1 MSNLIEWKYNR
12 HDLITDNSKLDEQQ
26 KDMIAFAI
34 SNSWVMPKFKAR
46 HFVGQAQITPYA
58 EYKQYMMELS
68 TREDACERFEYEVQK
83 LKLEQQLEK
92 EKQTKTDSEAQKL
105 LHQLEIDRIER
116 NIKRQENLVTA
127 AYEERQ
133 IFIDLLIEFINSPR
147 NLLPD
152 GRSIDDIYKNHRD
165 QLEELERHHWT
176 MRLAKQT
183 AMDMIA
189 FGRAGV
195 GNIDAVM
202 MLDGDQQ
209 RDVMQLACDLFVRN
223 EHRTQNMLTT
233 ANERYEQGQLA
244 GPLAQMLDFNTTES
258 KEDVYLIQSG
268 K

>member
-1 MSNLIEWKYNR
+1 MGNLVEWKYNR
-12 HDLITDNSKLDEQQ
+12 HDLVTDNTKLNDDQ

-34 SNSWVMPKFKAR
+34 SNAWVMPKFKAK

-68 TREDACERFEYEVQK
+68 TREDACERFEYELKK
-83 LKLEQQLEK
+83 LQLQQDLEREHQE
-92 EKQTKTDSEAQKL
+92 KTDSEAQKM
-105 LHQLEIDRIER
+105 LHQLEIDKLER
-116 NIKRQENLVTA
+116 NIKRQENRVTA

-133 IFIDLLIEFINSPR
+133 IFIELLSEFINSPR

-152 GRSIDDIYKNHRD
+152 GSRIDDIYKNQPHRI
-165 QLEELERHHWT
+165 EELEKQHWT

-183 AMDMIA
+183 ALDMIA

-202 MLDGDQQ
+202 MLEGEQQ
-209 RDVMQLACDLFVRN
+209 REVMQLACDLFVRN
-223 EHRTQNMLTT
+223 EHRTQNMLTA
-233 ANERYEQGQLA
+233 ANEHFQAGSLA
-244 GPLAQMLDFNTTES
+244 GPLAQLLELNTTEP
-258 KEDVYLIQSG
+258 KEDVYLIQSR